1 MKIKRVKINNYRNLD
16 GIELCFDKESNYI
29 VGENNLGKS
38 NFLSVLETVFSGRK
52 FDDDDFGDLD
62 KKIEVIMQLELKDEE
77 LGFFGDSFDPD
88 DSSSITLRYMQSF
101 EDAYPELVCENT
113 GEPIPT
119 KLIKKV
125 HFMNYQSTSSPEKAL
140 KLTTKSGAGNVFGS
154 IVEAFIQSEE
164 GKNNFLDADNVVE
177 LTDYINERLSKLK
190 GFSQYGIKAMVS
202 SNSTELISNLFY
214 LSDGKRRIEKTGCG
228 VQFIAMVTLNILSQI
243 MDIYKGKA
251 SKFSDQIY
259 VDKDGKKILPVV
271 IALDE
276 PEVHLHPYLQR
287 TLIAYYKSILSN
299 DDSEFLTLIK
309 SMFGLDGL
317 DGQLFVVTHSSE
329 ILLDDYRNII
339 RFYLDGD
346 NTNAISGMN
355 YASTFDKAAEKQL
368 IMRFKDIRETFF
380 SHAVVIVEGETEYG
394 AMPYFAEKLGIPLDE
409 KCISIVMAKGE
420 SSINPLRKLF
430 TSFKIPSVVIYDG
443 DVKAKHKE
451 QDENIYFTDGLCLET
466 DIVDSLYDAGKQDV
480 LKDISYEIDSQ
491 VKNVLLDQE
500 YVAKKFKYIGRDITG
515 YIPKKL
521 GDIADTDKNEFCD
534 LYKVW
539 FLTHKGV
546 ITGRIFG
553 TDTPAENIPKCYE
566 EALLKASE
574 LA

>member
-1 MKIKRVKINNYRNLD
+1 
-16 GIELCFDKESNYI
+16 
-29 VGENNLGKS
+29 
-38 NFLSVLETVFSGRK
+38 
-52 FDDDDFGDLD
+52 
-62 KKIEVIMQLELKDEE
+62 
-77 LGFFGDSFDPD
+77 
-88 DSSSITLRYMQSF
+88 MQSF

-125 HFMNYQSTSSPEKAL
+125 HFMNYQSTGSPEKAL

-214 LSDGKRRIEKTGCG
+214 LSDGERRIEKAGCG

-271 IALDE
+271 VALDE

>member
-16 GIELCFDKESNYI
+16 GIELCFNKESNYI

-77 LGFFGDSFDPD
+77 LGFFGDRFDPD

-101 EDAYPELVCENT
+101 EDAYPKLVCENT

-119 KLIKKV
+119 KLTKKV
-125 HFMNYQSTSSPEKAL
+125 HFMNYQSTGSPEKAL

-214 LSDGKRRIEKTGCG
+214 LSDGERRIEKTGCG

-430 TSFKIPSVVIYDG
+430 TSFKIPSVIIYDG

-491 VKNVLLDQE
+491 VKNVLLDQD

>member
-1 MKIKRVKINNYRNLD
+1 MKRIKINNYRNLD
-16 GIELCFDKESNYI
+16 GIELYFNQESNYI

-52 FDDDDFGDLD
+52 FDDDDFGDFN
-62 KKIEVIMQLELKDEE
+62 KKIEVIIQLELKDEE
-77 LGFFGDSFDPD
+77 LGFFGDSFDPN
-88 DSSSITLRYMQSF
+88 DSSSIKLRYMQSF
-101 EDAYPELVCENT
+101 DDAYPELVCENT
-113 GEPIPT
+113 GESIST
-119 KLIKKV
+119 KMIKKI
-125 HFMNYQSTSSPEKAL
+125 HYMNYQSTGSPEKAL
-140 KLTTKSGAGNVFGS
+140 KLTTKSGAGNVFKS
-154 IVEAFIQSEE
+154 IVEAFIYSEE
-164 GKNNFLDADNVVE
+164 GKNSFLDNNNVVD
-177 LTDYINERLSKLK
+177 LTNYINERLSKLK

-228 VQFIAMVTLNILSQI
+228 VQFIAMITLNILSQI
-243 MDIYKGKA
+243 MDIYKGKT
-251 SKFSDQIY
+251 SKFSEQIY
-259 VDKDGKKILPVV
+259 VDTDGKKILPVI

-287 TLIAYYKSILSN
+287 TLITYYKSILSN
-299 DDSEFLTLIK
+299 HDSEFLMLIK

-339 RFYLDGD
+339 RFYLDGN

-355 YASTFDKAAEKQL
+355 CVSTFNKAAEKQL

-380 SHAVVIVEGETEYG
+380 SHVVVIVEGETEYG
-394 AMPYFAEKLGIPLDE
+394 ALPYFAEKLGISLDE

-420 SSINPLRKLF
+420 NSINPLRNLF
-430 TSFKIPSVVIYDG
+430 TNFKIPSVVIYDG

-451 QDENIYFTDGLCLET
+451 QDDNIYFTAGLCLET
-466 DIVDSLYDAGKQDV
+466 DIVDSLYVAGKQDV
-480 LKDISYEIDSQ
+480 LKAISSEIDSQ
-491 VKNVLLDQE
+491 VNDVLLDQE
-500 YVAKKFKYIGRDITG
+500 YVTKKFRYIGRDITG

-521 GDIADTDKNEFCD
+521 GDIDETDKKEFCD

-539 FLTHKGV
+539 FLTHKGI

-553 TDTPAENIPKCYE
+553 TDTPAENIPKCYK
-566 EALLKASE
+566 EALLKASK